1 MLPISNRGGV
11 MKRIAISFAV
21 AMCGVMCLLAPA
33 LAQSEQEG
41 DLYDCEDFQYQEDA
55 QKVYNR
61 HPGDPYGLDG
71 PIGPA
76 SEGTP
81 GEACEDLPHRPTSAG
96 NQYSPE
102 TPVDNPNGVVPDTN
116 SGKPLPN
123 TGGPPYLAVGAMLLL
138 GAAVVMGR
146 GVVLGR

>member
-1 MLPISNRGGV
+1 MCTMLPISNRGGV

-21 AMCGVMCLLAPA
+21 AMWGVMCLLAPA

-71 PIGPA
+71 PIGEA
-76 SEGTP
+76 FEGKKSV
-81 GEACEDLPHRPTSAG
+81 ACEDRPHRP
-96 NQYSPE
+96 
-102 TPVDNPNGVVPDTN
+102 N
-116 SGKPLPN
+116 SGS
-123 TGGPPYLAVGAMLLL
+123 GGADDN
-138 GAAVVMGR
+138 
-146 GVVLGR
+146 